1 MGSSPIASSN
11 CAKLTA
17 VQGDRLAIGH
27 SDTQRKGTVLPLL
40 AIAHEASPGAFRFAG
55 KVLLIVLRRF
65 RLEAKHLDNTSRRL
79 AEVQTCLDHLRIVE
93 HNHRTGR
100 YLRGQVAKVMFLDLS
115 LPHQQFALVALLQWI
130 FGNTLFGEVIIV
142 ILDL

>member
-1 MGSSPIASSN
+1 MNQLARSETSCTFAI
-11 CAKLTA
+11 
-17 VQGDRLAIGH
+17 QGDRLAIGH
-27 SDTQRKGTVLPLL
+27 GDTQRKRTVLPLL
-40 AIAHEASPGAFRFAG
+40 AVAHEAGPGAFRFTG

-65 RLEAKHLDNTSRRL
+65 RFEAKHLDNPSRRF
-79 AEVQTCLDHLRIVE
+79 AEVQSCLNHLRVVE

-100 YLRGQVAKVMFLDLS
+100 YLRGQVAKVMFLNLA

-142 ILDL
+142 IFDL

>member
-1 MGSSPIASSN
+1 MTLNERGPSFHFLLLPTRHVQVHSVSL
-11 CAKLTA
+11 AKY
-17 VQGDRLAIGH
+17 
-27 SDTQRKGTVLPLL
+27 
-40 AIAHEASPGAFRFAG
+40 
-55 KVLLIVLRRF
+55 
-65 RLEAKHLDNTSRRL
+65 LDNTSRRL

-100 YLRGQVAKVMFLDLS
+100 YLRGQVTEVMFLNLT
-115 LPHQQFALVALLQWI
+115 LPNQQFALVALLQWI